1 MKKKAMQKILAETTP
16 NCTTPKSEFNFFTL
30 EFFNKIVILIE
41 GLTYFLI
48 NFVINYYQRSYE

>member
-16 NCTTPKSEFNFFTL
+16 NCTTPKSELNFFFTF

-41 GLTYFLI
+41 G
-48 NFVINYYQRSYE
+48 